1 MRPHVVN
8 IGTGARPLRSR
19 GGILAVDRNRVAVVR
34 RDREPRFGR
43 RRSQWHHAL
52 KQHRCR
58 RRLHVR
64 IGRRPDPFRRQ
75 RQDLQLAPLEREVAV
90 QFSIG
95 LRIIHPR
102 ERHDRVGKL
111 LGTQPPHR
119 RTAKNK
125 MLLCLA
131 DIHRRE
137 LVGARGQ
144 NAGHRV
150 LQIVTMRGEILREP
164 VHQRRRP
171 RGPVHLVD
179 GLDEAVTHEAL
190 PHAVDDRARQ
200 AAVRATSD
208 HVSELAFARGR
219 VGPRVDQTDFLI
231 EKFYLA
237 DLPGGFVALGN
248 FQRAIGVDARETVRI
263 FERVFVDKT
272 VVARG
277 TLQIHAEKHLRDA
290 VRRLHRRHHA
300 GVDGAPPRNAVGKAL
315 GLGAGIDELR
325 DEHVVGQIPRERRVE
340 PVGDRFAPAIDVAGA
355 FIVVSQE
362 VIPKR
367 QPVLGVALVVG
378 EQTLHQSRAL
388 VGCNLGDKRF

>member
-1 MRPHVVN
+1 
-8 IGTGARPLRSR
+8 
-19 GGILAVDRNRVAVVR
+19 
-34 RDREPRFGR
+34 
-43 RRSQWHHAL
+43 
-52 KQHRCR
+52 
-58 RRLHVR
+58 
-64 IGRRPDPFRRQ
+64 
-75 RQDLQLAPLEREVAV
+75 
-90 QFSIG
+90 
-95 LRIIHPR
+95 
-102 ERHDRVGKL
+102 
-111 LGTQPPHR
+111 
-119 RTAKNK
+119 

-144 NAGHRV
+144 NAGHRM

-237 DLPGGFVALGN
+237 DLPGGFVALGD

-355 FIVVSQE
+355 FIIVSQE
-362 VIPKR
+362 VVPKR

-378 EQTLHQSRAL
+378 EETLHQSRAL
-388 VGCNLGDKRF
+388 VGRDLGDKRF